1 MKEKEAPAPG
11 FVVVDVRVNEPERM
25 ARYRELATEAVSRY
39 GGRYLVRGGA
49 SEVLEG
55 DWWPDRLVI
64 VQFESVDIAR
74 LFYHSPEYRAAR
86 EAREGAAVFDML
98 LVEGL

>member
-1 MKEKEAPAPG
+1 MDKKEAPLPG
-11 FVVVDVRVNEPERM
+11 FVVVDIQVSDLEGI
-25 ARYRELATEAVSRY
+25 ARYRELASIAVKRY
-39 GGRYLVRGGA
+39 GGRYLVREGA

-55 DWWPDRLVI
+55 EWWPERMVI
-64 VQFESVDIAR
+64 VQFKSVDVAR

>member
-1 MKEKEAPAPG
+1 MKKKEAPPPG
-11 FVVVDVRVNEPERM
+11 FVVVDVSVNDPQSM
-25 ARYRELATEAVSRY
+25 ARYRELATAAVSRY

-55 DWWPDRLVI
+55 EWWPDRLVI
-64 VQFESVDIAR
+64 VQFESVDVAR

-86 EAREGAAVFDML
+86 EARAGAAVFDML
-98 LVEGL
+98 LIEGL